1 MLKNYIK
8 IAWRSLWKNRFFSI
22 LNIFGLAISLS
33 VAILLITYGRQELS
47 FNKQF
52 QKEANIY
59 RVLLESNGENN
70 YEKWSNLPNAVGPA
84 MQDDIPEVKSTARLV
99 RLDFTGFGS
108 VRANDNNFI
117 EKNIYLTDSSLF
129 NLFDVEFIEGNSITA
144 FSNPK
149 NVVISSSKKNKMF
162 GTEPALDK
170 KIIINQRDTL
180 NISGVFQDFPENS
193 SFEGDIF
200 LNMMDSWMGKN
211 VHWSNASYYT
221 FCLLS
226 THTDPAQIEKK
237 ATALI
242 DKYVPKDNQYF
253 TKFYLQPL
261 SQVYLRSQDLRDN
274 MSTREGNI
282 KTVKT
287 VFFLSFL
294 IIMIA
299 CINYMNLATARS
311 QKNAKEVGINKV
323 LGAHRNQ
330 IKFRFYIETG
340 IIAFLSITV
349 GIILALVALPTFN
362 HIIGSGLAVPHLFTL
377 ENIGICLTIWL
388 IITLIGG
395 SYPAFMMANIPSLSL
410 MKNIITQGKIA
421 QYLRKGLVIFQFTC
435 SIILIIG
442 VIIISLQMRHISKKD
457 LGYQP
462 TNVVTIPIRSVP
474 SLDNLKN
481 IKESIQK
488 LTGTVS
494 IATLQT
500 FPGFSESGKTMH
512 KPGDTN
518 EGLPINTSSSLGAV
532 VPTLGLQLIAGKD
545 LPGVLAPT
553 DSTCYILINEVVAAY
568 LGYENPSDA
577 VGQNIPTEITPNTT
591 IVGVVRNFNFHSL
604 KESIGGYMYYRMRN
618 PNESYRYLL
627 VRYDTQNVSSY
638 ITQIQQL
645 FTQQVPEAAFD
656 YQFLD
661 EHIKK
666 YYTAE
671 NRTNNIISTFSI
683 LTIFIACLGLFGLAA
698 FTAQQRK
705 KEIGVRKILG
715 SSTFK
720 IVQLL
725 SGHFLSLIILS
736 LFIAIP
742 VAWWLFSHWLQD
754 FNDRIAF
761 PLWSFAIAGLFALII
776 AFITVGYQALK
787 AALINPVESLRDE

>member
-1 MLKNYIK
+1 LKAK
-8 IAWRSLWKNRFFSI
+8 
-22 LNIFGLAISLS
+22 
-33 VAILLITYGRQELS
+33 S
-47 FNKQF
+47 FNDRT
-52 QKEANIY
+52 N
-59 RVLLESNGENN
+59 
-70 YEKWSNLPNAVGPA
+70 
-84 MQDDIPEVKSTARLV
+84 RL
-99 RLDFTGFGS
+99 
-108 VRANDNNFI
+108 
-117 EKNIYLTDSSLF
+117 
-129 NLFDVEFIEGNSITA
+129 
-144 FSNPK
+144 
-149 NVVISSSKKNKMF
+149 
-162 GTEPALDK
+162 
-170 KIIINQRDTL
+170 
-180 NISGVFQDFPENS
+180 
-193 SFEGDIF
+193 
-200 LNMMDSWMGKN
+200 
-211 VHWSNASYYT
+211 
-221 FCLLS
+221 
-226 THTDPAQIEKK
+226 
-237 ATALI
+237 
-242 DKYVPKDNQYF
+242 
-253 TKFYLQPL
+253 
-261 SQVYLRSQDLRDN
+261 
-274 MSTREGNI
+274 
-282 KTVKT
+282 
-287 VFFLSFL
+287 
-294 IIMIA
+294 
-299 CINYMNLATARS
+299 
-311 QKNAKEVGINKV
+311 
-323 LGAHRNQ
+323 
-330 IKFRFYIETG
+330 
-340 IIAFLSITV
+340 
-349 GIILALVALPTFN
+349 FN

-388 IITLIGG
+388 IITLLGG

-462 TNVVTIPIRSVP
+462 TNIVTIPIRSVP
-474 SLDNLKN
+474 SMDKLKN

-500 FPGFSESGKTMH
+500 FPGFGESGKTMH

-532 VPTLGLQLIAGKD
+532 VPTLRLQLIAGKD
-545 LPGVLAPT
+545 LPEVLAPT

-591 IVGVVRNFNFHSL
+591 IVGVVRNFNFQSL
-604 KESIGGYMYYRMRN
+604 KESIGGYMYYRMHN

-627 VRYDTQNVSSY
+627 IRYDTQNVSSY
-638 ITQIQQL
+638 ITQVQQL

-705 KEIGVRKILG
+705 KEIGVRKVLG
-715 SSTFK
+715 SSSFK
-720 IVQLL
+720 IIQLL
-725 SGHFLSLIILS
+725 SKNFIGLIMLSLI
-736 LFIAIP
+736 IAIP

-776 AFITVGYQALK
+776 AFVTVGYQALK

>member
-52 QKEANIY
+52 KKEANIY
-59 RVLLESNGENN
+59 RVLLESNGKYN

-149 NVVISSSKKNKMF
+149 NVVISSSKKSKIF
-162 GTEPALDK
+162 GKGSALNK

-180 NISGVFQDFPENS
+180 NISGVFQDFPANS

-200 LNMMDSWMGKN
+200 LNMMDSWMGKDLY
-211 VHWSNASYYT
+211 WSNASYYT
-221 FCLLS
+221 FCLLNN
-226 THTDPAQIEKK
+226 HADPAQIAKK
-237 ATALI
+237 TTALI
-242 DKYVPKDNQYF
+242 DKYIPKENQYF
-253 TKFYLQPL
+253 TQFYLQPL
-261 SQVYLRSQDLRDN
+261 SQVYLQSQNLRDN
-274 MSTREGNI
+274 MSTREGNM

-294 IIMIA
+294 IILIA

-340 IIAFLSITV
+340 IIAFLSITL
-349 GIILALVALPTFN
+349 GIVLALVALPLFN
-362 HIIGSGLAVPHLFTL
+362 HVIGSGIAVSNLFTL

-388 IITLIGG
+388 IITLVGG

-410 MKNIITQGKIA
+410 MKNIITQGKVTH
-421 QYLRKGLVIFQFTC
+421 YLRKGLVIFQFTC

-442 VIIISLQMRHISKKD
+442 VIIISLQMRHISRKD

-462 TNVVTIPIRSVP
+462 TNIVTIPISAVP
-474 SLDNLKN
+474 SMDKLKN

-500 FPGFSESGKTMH
+500 FPGFGESGKTMH

-518 EGLPINTSSSLGAV
+518 EGLPIKTSSSFEAI

-545 LPGVLAPT
+545 LPENLAPT
-553 DSTCYILINEVVAAY
+553 DSNCYILINEVVSAY
-568 LGYENPSDA
+568 LGFKNASDA
-577 VGQNIPTEITPNTT
+577 VGQIIPTEMASNSI
-591 IVGVVRNFNFHSL
+591 IVGVVRNFNFQSL
-604 KESIGGYMYYRMRN
+604 KESIGGYIYYRMHN
-618 PNESYRYLL
+618 PTESYRYLL
-627 VRYDTQNVSSY
+627 VRYDTLNVSSY

-671 NRTNNIISTFSI
+671 NRTNHIISTFSI
-683 LTIFIACLGLFGLAA
+683 LTIFIACLGLFGLVA

-705 KEIGVRKILG
+705 KEIGVRKVLG

-720 IVQLL
+720 IVQML
-725 SGHFLSLIILS
+725 SGHFIILIILS

-742 VAWWLFSHWLQD
+742 IAWWLFSHWLQD

-776 AFITVGYQALK
+776 AFVTVGYQALK

>member
-349 GIILALVALPTFN
+349 GIILALVALSTFN

-512 KPGDTN
+512 KPGATN

-725 SGHFLSLIILS
+725 CGHFLSLIILS

-776 AFITVGYQALK
+776 AFVTVGYQALK